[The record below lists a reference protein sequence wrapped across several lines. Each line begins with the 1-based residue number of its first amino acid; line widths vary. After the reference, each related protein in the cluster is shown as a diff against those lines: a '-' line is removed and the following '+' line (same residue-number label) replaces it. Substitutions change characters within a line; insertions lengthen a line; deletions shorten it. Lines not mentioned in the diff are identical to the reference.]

1 MIIKKL
7 TGGGIVSLFLNVLLI
22 IAVVVS
28 EHYGH
33 AFKDALVRR
42 GLVERN
48 AVESSDYWAVQGWT
62 NTLKKMNID
71 CDVVFL
77 GNSITNGSDFQ
88 SYFHDVKIV
97 NLGYSGDIIPSMI
110 DRVEMVKAVNPEKIF
125 IMAGTNDLAH
135 VSIEKYVERYTALII
150 KLKKELP
157 DARLYLQSV
166 LPVNHSMRR
175 DYASNNKIEE
185 ANVEVAKLAHQY
197 GCAYINLYD
206 LYEEDGEMNKEL
218 TRDGVHL
225 KPEAY
230 SIWADAIRER
240 VYE

>member
-1 MIIKKL
+1 
-7 TGGGIVSLFLNVLLI
+7 
-22 IAVVVS
+22 VVS

-48 AVESSDYWAVQGWT
+48 AVKSSDYWAVQGWT

-77 GNSITNGSDFQ
+77 GNSITNGSNFQ
-88 SYFHDVKIV
+88 SYFQDVKIV

-110 DRVEMVKAVNPEKIF
+110 DRVEMVQAVNPEKIF

-185 ANVEVAKLAHQY
+185 ANVEVAKLAQQY
-197 GCAYINLYD
+197 GCTYINLYD
-206 LYEEDGEMNKEL
+206 LYEEEGEMKIEL

-230 SIWADAIRER
+230 GIWADAIRER